1 MSRSDSQSS
10 FLLACAGQK
19 TAVTPV
25 WLMRQAGRI
34 LKPYRDLREKYESI
48 TTLFKTPELATQIT
62 LMPVEILE
70 VDAAILFTDLVT
82 PLEAL
87 GCPYEY
93 DPGPVFTRPLRTADD
108 VEALRPLDTRADLP
122 FVLETIR
129 LTRREL
135 SPAVPL
141 IGYGG
146 APFTLA
152 AWLVEGKSSKDFSF
166 LRRLLYSAPET
177 AHLLLDKLT
186 DAVVDFLTA
195 QVEAGAQAIQ
205 LFDTSIGLLSADAFQ
220 RFALPYLQRIFA
232 ALADL
237 HVPRIYF
244 PLDASHLLPLLNQTG
259 ADVLSIDWRT
269 DLDQAF
275 ELFSPELVL
284 QGNLDPCALYA
295 PTDILVAEVH
305 RILKSA
311 DGRPH
316 IFNLGHGL
324 LPDIPCDNVR
334 VLVDAVHEYS
344 TRGI

>member
-1 MSRSDSQSS
+1 MTRPNSQSP
-10 FLLACAGQK
+10 FLLACAGQA

-34 LKPYRDLREKYESI
+34 LKPYRDLREKYKSI
-48 TTLFKTPELATQIT
+48 LTLFKTPELAAQIT
-62 LMPVEILE
+62 LMPVEILG

-82 PLEAL
+82 PLEPL

-93 DPGPVFTRPLRTADD
+93 SPGPVFAHPVRTRED
-108 VEALRPLDTRADLP
+108 VEALRPLDTRTDLS

-135 SPAVPL
+135 PPAVPL

-152 AWLVEGKSSKDFSF
+152 AWMVEGKSSKDFSIF
-166 LRRLLYSAPET
+166 RRLLYDAPET

-186 DAVVDFLTA
+186 DAMIDFLTA

-220 RFALPYLQRIFA
+220 RFALPYLQRIFT
-232 ALADL
+232 ALDALD
-237 HVPRIYF
+237 VPRIYF
-244 PLDASHLLPLLNQTG
+244 PLDASHLIPLLKRTG

-295 PTDILVAEVH
+295 PAETLVTEVH